1 MAIVHSRM
9 AAAWFALGVFVL
21 SGIVSTAAPA
31 ECSGARGARPAHV
44 GPPVADGRF
53 LAVRGGHLCDRPC
66 KLHRTQSVT
75 RFTDHFRLPKMIS
88 SSARKMA

>member
-31 ECSGARGARPAHV
+31 ECSGARGSRPAHV
-44 GPPVADGRF
+44 RGKRPNKATC
-53 LAVRGGHLCDRPC
+53 LSLLSNAVVVWN
-66 KLHRTQSVT
+66 TVQMT
-75 RFTDHFRLPKMIS
+75 RIIDQLRAKGEVDYG
-88 SSARKMA
+88 